1 MPGEQAVVFSVT
13 ELLLRLMGEAD
24 ICYTLQD
31 DSYWEDVVGA
41 TVMCSLESL
50 EEKED
55 KAGEEAEEAED
66 AEEDAE
72 GNGEENGEEDES
84 AAGGGKPKY
93 SEEFKSLVVGLP

>member
-1 MPGEQAVVFSVT
+1 MVTPTQEKKSAV
-13 ELLLRLMGEAD
+13 D
-24 ICYTLQD
+24 IAKNFFG
-31 DSYWEDVVGA
+31 VVEPTPNA
-41 TVMCSLESL
+41 KAAAKV

-72 GNGEENGEEDES
+72 GNGEENGEEGES
-84 AAGGGKPKY
+84 AAGGGKPTY

>member
-1 MPGEQAVVFSVT
+1 MVFSVT

-41 TVMCSLESL
+41 TVMCSLE
-50 EEKED
+50 EKED
-55 KAGEEAEEAED
+55 EAGEEAEEAED

-72 GNGEENGEEDES
+72 GNGEENGEEGES
-84 AAGGGKPKY
+84 AAVGGKPTY
-93 SEEFKSLVVGLP
+93 SEEFKTLVVGLP